1 MTRYFPGWII
11 AVAVLFLASCNHKK
25 APETDDPRFV
35 ISDSLLK
42 TIRIDTVITCPLV
55 NTLTLTGKISYNEEN
70 VAKIFP
76 LVTGVVSD
84 IKVQLGDYVQK
95 GQALGAIRSVEMAGY
110 ANDLITART
119 NLVTAKKNLDATQEM
134 FNGQLVSERDL
145 VNAKVA
151 YQQAE
156 AQVTKATNVL
166 QINGGNTKS
175 EFVIKA
181 PVNGFIVEKQV
192 TNNMSI
198 RSDNATSL
206 FTISDLKNVWVWAN
220 VYESNID
227 QVHLNDSVQVTTLS
241 YPGQVFH
248 GKIDKIVNVLDPVN
262 KVMKVRVVLP
272 NSKFMLKPEMFASV
286 MLTNKTTHTSALCVP
301 SEALIF
307 DRSQHFVLVYK
318 SQSDVQIVPV
328 EVLSEYGNSSFITG
342 DVQPG
347 DKIISSNTVLIYQS
361 LNG

>member
-1 MTRYFPGWII
+1 
-11 AVAVLFLASCNHKK
+11 
-25 APETDDPRFV
+25 
-35 ISDSLLK
+35 
-42 TIRIDTVITCPLV
+42 
-55 NTLTLTGKISYNEEN
+55 
-70 VAKIFP
+70 
-76 LVTGVVSD
+76 
-84 IKVQLGDYVQK
+84 
-95 GQALGAIRSVEMAGY
+95 MAGY
-110 ANDLITART
+110 ANDLITANT

-198 RSDNATSL
+198 RSDNTTSL

-220 VYESNID
+220 VYESNIN
-227 QVHLNDSVQVTTLS
+227 QVHLNDNVQITTLS
-241 YPGQVFH
+241 YPGRVFQ

-272 NSKFMLKPEMFASV
+272 NPDFTLKPEMFASV
-286 MLTNKTTHTSALCVP
+286 TLTSKETHTSSLCVP
-301 SEALIF
+301 SGALIF
-307 DRSQHFVLVYK
+307 DHSQHFVLVYK
-318 SQSDVQIVPV
+318 NNADVQIVPV
-328 EVLSEYGNSSFITG
+328 EVLSHYGNSSFITG
-342 DVQPG
+342 DVKAG